1 MNKTFCKILLAF
13 MTVIFLSMIS
23 YLFFYRSAY
32 NIIKENLI
40 REGHK
45 ELSMFSMEMER
56 NMYDVYKL
64 IYNAKND
71 ETLKGIDSKKEIDC
85 FYNVF

>member
-1 MNKTFCKILLAF
+1 MNKTFQKILLAF

-23 YLFFYRSAY
+23 YLFLQGAY

-40 REGHK
+40 REAIKNYPCLAWKWK
-45 ELSMFSMEMER
+45 E

-64 IYNAKND
+64 IYNAK
-71 ETLKGIDSKKEIDC
+71 K
-85 FYNVF
+85 